1 MTAATP
7 SPALPETGL
16 IAVDS
21 VPSSWRSSTIRQISR
36 PVSRKGFPNLPVLS
50 VYRDYGVILK
60 DSRDDNHNATGE
72 DLTQYKAVYP
82 GDLVLN
88 KMKTWQ
94 GSLGVSDHEG
104 LVSPAYITCKTTPAE
119 NRRFLHH
126 LLRSTP
132 YIHEY
137 HRISFGVR
145 VGQWDMRYEDF
156 REIPVYLPPRPEQ
169 DAIVAYLDGKL
180 EAIDRYL
187 RVKEREM
194 ALLEERKRALIHRAV
209 TRGLDPNP
217 QLQPSGIPWLPEI
230 PAGWR
235 PVKAGF
241 YVEILSGYAFPSV
254 GFTHDENDIV
264 LLRGINVGVGS
275 VRWDEVVRW
284 PRDAARSLSR
294 FALREGDLVMGMDRP
309 WISAGMRVAQISS
322 EDLPCLL
329 LQRVARLRAKA
340 PLTQAFLQLVLS
352 TDLFIDYFTPILT
365 GVSVP
370 HLSPDQIGNFRF
382 GLPSTGEQD
391 SIVKLVEENATKI
404 DTTITRAGRQIE
416 RMQEYRTALIAEAVT
431 GKIDVTGRPN

>member
-1 MTAATP
+1 MNVAAEPTTRG
-7 SPALPETGL
+7 ETGL

-21 VPSSWRSSTIRQISR
+21 VPATWRPSTIRQLTR
-36 PVSRKGFPNLPVLS
+36 PVSRKGFPDLPVLS

-104 LVSPAYITCKTTPAE
+104 LVSPAYITCETIPDE
-119 NRRFLHH
+119 NRRFLHY

-187 RVKEREM
+187 RVKEREI

-217 QLQPSGIPWLPEI
+217 KLRSSGSDWWGQI
-230 PAGWR
+230 PAHWAFKRLYRITDPAR
-235 PVKAGF
+235 PIMYGIVLPG
-241 YVEILSGYAFPSV
+241 PSV
-254 GFTHDENDIV
+254 SDGVYIVKGGNCEPGKLEPRFMSKTTREIESSYIRSRLQENDLVYSI
-264 LLRGINVGVGS
+264 RGSIGS
-275 VRWDEVVRW
+275 AQLVPTWLAGGNLTQ
-284 PRDAARSLSR
+284 DAARI
-294 FALREGDLVMGMDRP
+294 APGPG
-309 WISAGMRVAQISS
+309 I
-322 EDLPCLL
+322 
-329 LQRVARLRAKA
+329 VARWLRYAVETDPFFLKLEAGALGAAVKGINIRDLKRAEIAIPPADEQAAIADYLGTEVA
-340 PLTQAFLQLVLS
+340 PIT
-352 TDLFIDYFTPILT
+352 
-365 GVSVP
+365 
-370 HLSPDQIGNFRF
+370 
-382 GLPSTGEQD
+382 
-391 SIVKLVEENATKI
+391 
-404 DTTITRAGRQIE
+404 TTINRARRQIE
-416 RMQEYRTALIAEAVT
+416 RMQEYRTSLIAEAVT
-431 GKIDVTGRPN
+431 GKIDVKVAS